1 MSLRK
6 QAKGRPNCSL
16 AAILR
21 ELEYFSAI
29 LTLTTNRIETMDG
42 AFQSRIQLAGRIQG
56 SRN

>member
-42 AFQSRIQLAGRIQG
+42 AFQSRIQLAVE
-56 SRN
+56 